1 MWQYGMSIK
10 KDAKQTQLLEDNLLK
25 MQFVDLNIM
34 NQILYKNLE
43 EIKKRSYVQNLQNVF
58 GGNLMEN

>member
-1 MWQYGMSIK
+1 MWLYGMSIK
-10 KDAKQTQLLEDNLLK
+10 KDVKQTQLLEDNLLK

>member
-1 MWQYGMSIK
+1 MWLYGMSIK

>member
-1 MWQYGMSIK
+1 MSIK